1 LVPALD
7 PQSLPRH
14 LDRLYRA
21 AWALCGSPHDAE
33 DLVQETFAR
42 VLARPRRLRGA
53 DELAYLMTAL
63 RNTFLTQRRTAAR
76 RPLTRDAALEESDTV
91 DPRTEERPEE
101 ALQAREVFAVIAG
114 LPERYRLALVAV
126 DIVGLSYREAAD
138 TLETREATIAT
149 RVFRARQ
156 QVAHRLAPTPEDTHT
171 AQPVSKDTHTAQP
184 VSKDTHTAQ
193 PVSKDTHTTQPVSKD
208 THTAQPVSKDTHTTQ
223 PVSKDTHTAQP
234 VSKDTH
240 TAQPVSK
247 DTHTTQPVS
256 EDAPAAQPAPGDA
269 PVPEALHT
277 QREGRRP
284 RRRLIERGER

>member
-63 RNTFLTQRRTAAR
+63 RNTDLTQRRTAAR

-184 VSKDTHTAQ
+184 VSKDTHT
-193 PVSKDTHTTQPVSKD
+193 
-208 THTAQPVSKDTHTTQ
+208 
-223 PVSKDTHTAQP
+223 
-234 VSKDTH
+234 
-240 TAQPVSK
+240 
-247 DTHTTQPVS
+247 TQPVS